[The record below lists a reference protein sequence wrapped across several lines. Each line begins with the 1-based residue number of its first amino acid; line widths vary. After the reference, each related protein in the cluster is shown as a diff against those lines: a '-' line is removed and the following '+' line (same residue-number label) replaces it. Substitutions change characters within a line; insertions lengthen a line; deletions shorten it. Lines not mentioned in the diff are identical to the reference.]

1 MIQER
6 FLKLD
11 DMAAPD
17 GYTAPS
23 TGEDLAYIA
32 RFRQMCRRYHIN
44 FSSADQDERDFIL
57 RMTEKSFCPKRA

>member
-1 MIQER
+1 MISER

-11 DMAAPD
+11 DMAAPN

-23 TGEDLAYIA
+23 TSEDLAYIVH
-32 RFRQMCRRYHIN
+32 FRRMCKRYHID

-57 RMTEKSFCPKRA
+57 RMTEKSFYPKRA